1 VFLIYKEA
9 STYIALFKL
18 ALGGQTNPAA
28 KWSLSDHS
36 GQSWILDRDGY
47 DAIDPKRTLPRYGA
61 PQKLDSGVN
70 MLLCNLAVGPL
81 HFPRQTPVSVSQR

>member
-36 GQSWILDRDGY
+36 GQRWILDRDGY
-47 DAIDPKRTLPRYGA
+47 DAIDPK
-61 PQKLDSGVN
+61 
-70 MLLCNLAVGPL
+70 
-81 HFPRQTPVSVSQR
+81 QTFAL